1 MDRQRI
7 PLRVTAARFVRT
19 VGIFISSEVGRK
31 ARLMFAALV
40 ALLFGISGLNV
51 ANSFV
56 GRNFM
61 SAIAEKQT
69 AEFMRQALFYVGVFA
84 ASTVVAVLARFAEE
98 RLALLWREFLTRRA
112 VGLYLAEG
120 TYYRLDASGELSH
133 PDQRIAEDI
142 RAFTVTT
149 LSFSIMMLNS
159 CLTIATFSGVLWTI
173 SPVLFVVAVLYA
185 ACGSYLTI
193 MLGRR
198 LINLNYDQ
206 LDKEAS
212 FRSGLIG
219 VRENAE
225 AIVVSRREERLGTH
239 LMRHLDDLVA
249 NFRRITAVNRNVGLF
264 TTGYNWLIQI
274 IPVLIIAPAFMQG
287 KIEFGVITQS
297 AAAFAML
304 VAAFSFIVTQFQQ
317 ISTFAAV
324 VARLSSLLEAIE
336 KVGARTAGGIEMIE
350 AEGRLAYEHLTLLSS
365 PGGPPLLKDL
375 SVSIPGGSC
384 VLVTGSDESAGMA
397 LFRATAGVA
406 TDGTGRIVRP
416 APDEISFVPHL
427 PYLPP
432 GTLREILVPADKAD
446 EISDERIVRLLG
458 ELDLAGLVDG
468 LDTEQDW
475 AEALTIRE
483 QQLLA
488 LASVALAA
496 PRFVCLEQAVA
507 ALDIEELHRIL
518 SGFSGSSMT
527 YINFGEADGSRN
539 FYDAVLECRE
549 DGTWNWEEK
558 LILSHHGKDEAGSA

>member
-1 MDRQRI
+1 MDRQQTS
-7 PLRVTAARFVRT
+7 LRVTAARFVRT
-19 VGIFISSEVGRK
+19 VGMFISSEFGRK
-31 ARLMFAALV
+31 ARLMFAVLV
-40 ALLFGISGLNV
+40 ALLLGISGLNV

-61 SAIAEKQT
+61 SALAEKQS

-84 ASTVVAVLARFAEE
+84 ALTVVAVFARFAEE

-112 VGLYLAEG
+112 VGLYLAG
-120 TYYRLDASGELSH
+120 RAYYRLDASGVLSH

-159 CLTIATFSGVLWTI
+159 SLTILTFSGVLWTI
-173 SPVLFVVAVLYA
+173 SPLLFVVAVLYA

-193 MLGRR
+193 MLGRP

-206 LDKEAS
+206 LDKEAN
-212 FRSGLIG
+212 FRTGLIG
-219 VRENAE
+219 VRESAE
-225 AIVVSRREERLGTH
+225 AIVVSRGEERLGVH
-239 LMRHLDDLVA
+239 LMQRLDDLVA

-274 IPVLIIAPAFMQG
+274 IPVLIIAPAFMRG
-287 KIEFGVITQS
+287 DIEFGVITQS

-324 VARLSSLLEAIE
+324 VSRLSSLLEAIE
-336 KVGARTAGGIEMIE
+336 KVGVRTEGGIEIVE

-365 PGGPPLLKDL
+365 PGRPPLLKDL
-375 SVSIPGGSC
+375 SVSIPRGARI
-384 VLVTGSDESAGMA
+384 LVTGSDESAGMA
-397 LFRATAGVA
+397 LFRATAGIAPV
-406 TDGTGRIVRP
+406 GTGRIVRP
-416 APDEISFVPHL
+416 GPDEISFVPQQ

-432 GTLREILVPADKAD
+432 GTLREILVPSGRAG
-446 EISDERIVRLLG
+446 EISDERIFRLLG
-458 ELDLAGLVDG
+458 ELGIERVKDLAGG

-475 AEALTIRE
+475 ATSLTMRE
-483 QQLLA
+483 RQLLA
-488 LASVALAA
+488 LASVVLAA
-496 PRFVCLEQAVA
+496 PHFVCLEKAEAV
-507 ALDIEELHRIL
+507 LDAEELPRVLRGL
-518 SGFSGSSMT
+518 SEISTTSV
-527 YINFGEADGSRN
+527 NFGEADGAHG

-549 DGTWNWEEK
+549 DGTWSWTT
-558 LILSHHGKDEAGSA
+558 GRQ

>member
-1 MDRQRI
+1 MDRQQTS
-7 PLRVTAARFVRT
+7 LRVTAARFVRT
-19 VGIFISSEVGRK
+19 VGMFIRSEFGRK
-31 ARLMFAALV
+31 ARLMFGVLI

-61 SAIAEKQT
+61 SALAEKQT

-84 ASTVVAVLARFAEE
+84 ALTVVAVFARFAEE

-112 VGLYLAEG
+112 VGLYLAG
-120 TYYRLDASGELSH
+120 GAYYRLDASGGLSH

-159 CLTIATFSGVLWTI
+159 SLTIVTFSGVLWTI
-173 SPVLFVVAVLYA
+173 SPLLFVVAVLYA

-193 MLGRR
+193 MLGHP

-206 LDKEAS
+206 LDKEAN
-212 FRSGLIG
+212 FRTGLIG

-225 AIVVSRREERLGTH
+225 AIVVSRGEERLGVH
-239 LMRHLDDLVA
+239 LMQRLDDLVA

-274 IPVLIIAPAFMQG
+274 IPVLIIAPAFMRG
-287 KIEFGVITQS
+287 EIEFGVITQS

-317 ISTFAAV
+317 ISNFAAV
-324 VARLSSLLEAIE
+324 VSRLSSLLEAIE
-336 KVGARTAGGIEMIE
+336 KVGAKTEGGIEMVE
-350 AEGRLAYEHLTLLSS
+350 AQGRLAYERLTLLST

-375 SVSIPGGSC
+375 SVSMPRGARI
-384 VLVTGSDESAGMA
+384 LVTGSDESAGMA
-397 LFRATAGVA
+397 LFRATAGIA
-406 TDGTGRIVRP
+406 LEGTGRIVRP
-416 APDEISFVPHL
+416 GSDEISFVPQQ

-432 GTLREILVPADKAD
+432 GTLRETLVPSGRAG
-446 EISDERIVRLLG
+446 EISDARILQLLG
-458 ELDLAGLVDG
+458 ELGIDRVKDLAGG

-475 AEALTIRE
+475 ATSLTMRE

-488 LASVALAA
+488 LASVVLAA
-496 PRFVCLEQAVA
+496 PRFVCLEKAEAV
-507 ALDIEELHRIL
+507 LDTEEIQRVLRGL
-518 SGFSGSSMT
+518 SEIST
-527 YINFGEADGSRN
+527 TCVNFGEAGGAHG
-539 FYDAVLECRE
+539 FYDAVLEYRE
-549 DGTWNWEEK
+549 DGTWRWTP
-558 LILSHHGKDEAGSA
+558 GPR